1 MKLYDYIRA
10 ENRFDLLLEWDREKN
25 ADLDPA
31 ALASQ
36 SRQRVWWVC
45 ARGHHWQASLAARVG
60 NRESCPYCAGQKPIP
75 GETDLAA
82 LRPEVAALWDREEN
96 GSLTPRDVMPA
107 SHRRVWWRCNR
118 GHTWQAPVFSLS
130 SGTGCPYC
138 AGYRA
143 IPGETDLA
151 TTDPALLSEWDYE
164 RNAVTPRELSRGS
177 HKRVWWRCPEGHSY
191 EQVVFSR
198 AAGTGCPYCAGK
210 KVLSGFNDLT
220 VTDPALAAEWDAAKN
235 GCGAETVN
243 RGSHKLVWWRCP
255 EGHSYQSGIYAR
267 AAGNGCPYCAGRRV
281 LPGFND
287 LATTH
292 PRLVREW
299 DAARNGALTPERVSR
314 GCNRKVWWRCSYGHV
329 WQAAVFSRTRE
340 RASGCPVCAGT
351 VRLRPRYR
359 PRRAVEY
366 ASPP

>member
-82 LRPEVAALWDREEN
+82 LRPEVAALWDQEEN
-96 GSLTPRDVMPA
+96 GGLTPRDVMPS

-177 HKRVWWRCPEGHSY
+177 H
-191 EQVVFSR
+191 
-198 AAGTGCPYCAGK
+198 
-210 KVLSGFNDLT
+210 
-220 VTDPALAAEWDAAKN
+220 
-235 GCGAETVN
+235 
-243 RGSHKLVWWRCP
+243 
-255 EGHSYQSGIYAR
+255 
-267 AAGNGCPYCAGRRV
+267 
-281 LPGFND
+281 
-287 LATTH
+287 
-292 PRLVREW
+292 
-299 DAARNGALTPERVSR
+299 
-314 GCNRKVWWRCSYGHV
+314 
-329 WQAAVFSRTRE
+329 
-340 RASGCPVCAGT
+340 
-351 VRLRPRYR
+351 
-359 PRRAVEY
+359 
-366 ASPP
+366 